1 MFNRLLIFANTLFV
15 KKLIVLLSQ
24 QISKTEFPIC
34 MRLIER
40 VNSIYSDRVIIL
52 KEAVLY
58 KSLNN
63 FISKDGPVL

>member
-15 KKLIVLLSQ
+15 KKLIVLLGQ
-24 QISKTEFPIC
+24 QISKTDFPIC

-58 KSLNN
+58 ESLKD